1 MISRAV
7 LLVRSSGIPAAAP
20 LASLRPSALNAAG
33 PAPMVPVANRPL
45 ILHALDA
52 IEGAGLR
59 EAVVVVEDALAPDL
73 QPVLDEEIATRGID
87 LKVIGHQSGLGF
99 GAAMS
104 TVRDFI
110 GREPFILH
118 LADGLQRGGLRELVE
133 RSDLAADD
141 ARVLT
146 WRTPGEKGPGSAPH
160 ALKPRVEPIRRL
172 RAAPPNH
179 AGVYAFGAAAVD
191 VAATTAEATDRDL
204 GPPGLVEAL
213 GARGGRVEELDVCRG
228 WRFQQDL
235 ETWLEGNRLALEGI
249 ESHAWIEPE
258 CGDAN
263 CSDTVVQGGVMI
275 HPTAELRSSTVRG
288 PAIIGPMARLADAY
302 VGPYTS
308 VGAGVLIEAAEVENS
323 IILPGASIRYV
334 GGRLESS
341 IIGARARV
349 FRHFRLPK
357 AMRLTVGEGAE
368 VALA

>member
-1 MISRAV
+1 
-7 LLVRSSGIPAAAP
+7 
-20 LASLRPSALNAAG
+20 
-33 PAPMVPVANRPL
+33 MVPVANRPL

-52 IEGAGLR
+52 IEGAGVR
-59 EAVVVVEDALAPDL
+59 EAAVVVEEAL
-73 QPVLDEEIATRGID
+73 QPELQPILNEEVATRD
-87 LKVIGHQSGLGF
+87 LDIVMIGHESGLGF

-110 GREPFILH
+110 DGEPFILH
-118 LADGLQRGGLRELVE
+118 LADGLQKGGLQELAD

-146 WRTPGEKGPGSAPH
+146 WSAAGDNGRSHGPYARTS
-160 ALKPRVEPIRRL
+160 RVEPIRRL
-172 RAAPPNH
+172 WAAPPNH
-179 AGVYAFGAAAVD
+179 AGVYAFGAAAID
-191 VAATTAEATDRDL
+191 VATTTAEATDREL
-204 GPPGLVEAL
+204 GAPGLVQAL

-228 WRFQQDL
+228 WRFEQDV
-235 ETWLEGNRLALEGI
+235 EGWLEGNRLALEGL
-249 ESHAWIEPE
+249 EPRAWSEP
-258 CGDAN
+258 DASDGN
-263 CSDTVVQGGVMI
+263 CSNTEIQGAVMI
-275 HPTAELRSSTVRG
+275 HPSAELRSSTVRG
-288 PAIIGPMARLADAY
+288 PAVIGPMARLTDAY

-308 VGAGVLIEAAEVENS
+308 IGAGVLIEAAEVENS

-357 AMRLTVGEGAE
+357 ALRLTVGEGAE